1 MTRVIAITHDFHV
14 SAVSRYVPERS
25 NRNIPVF
32 FFAYW
37 VSITNKGL
45 KPAQLLSRYW
55 HITDAEGNIEEVRG
69 PGVVGHQPR
78 LKQGESFEYTSFCPL
93 KTEFGVMHGKFH
105 MVRDNGQKFDAII
118 KPFKLAVP
126 FSIN

>member
-1 MTRVIAITHDFHV
+1 MPKNQLDGITINTH
-14 SAVSRYVPERS
+14 SEYISERS
-25 NRNIPVF
+25 NPLKKRF
-32 FFAYW
+32 FFAYH
-37 VSITNKGL
+37 ITIQNKGNS
-45 KPAQLLSRYW
+45 PAKLLSRYW
-55 HITDAEGNIEEVRG
+55 HITDAKGNIEEVRG

-126 FSIN
+126 FSVN

>member
-1 MTRVIAITHDFHV
+1 MPKNQHDGITITTH
-14 SAVSRYVPERS
+14 SEYISERS
-25 NRNIPVF
+25 NPLKKRF
-32 FFAYW
+32 FFAYH
-37 VSITNKGL
+37 IAIQNKGNS
-45 KPAQLLSRYW
+45 PAKLLSRYW

>member
-1 MTRVIAITHDFHV
+1 
-14 SAVSRYVPERS
+14 
-25 NRNIPVF
+25 
-32 FFAYW
+32 
-37 VSITNKGL
+37 
-45 KPAQLLSRYW
+45 
-55 HITDAEGNIEEVRG
+55 
-69 PGVVGHQPR
+69 

-126 FSIN
+126 FSVN

>member
-1 MTRVIAITHDFHV
+1 MPKNQLDGITINTH
-14 SAVSRYVPERS
+14 SEYISERS
-25 NRNIPVF
+25 NPLKKRF
-32 FFAYW
+32 FFAYH
-37 VSITNKGL
+37 IAIQNKGNS
-45 KPAQLLSRYW
+45 PAKLLSRYW

-126 FSIN
+126 FSVN

>member
-1 MTRVIAITHDFHV
+1 MPKNQHDGITINTH
-14 SAVSRYVPERS
+14 SEYISERS
-25 NRNIPVF
+25 NPLKKRF
-32 FFAYW
+32 FFAYH
-37 VSITNKGL
+37 IAIKNKGNSPS
-45 KPAQLLSRYW
+45 KLLSRYW

-126 FSIN
+126 FSVN